1 MAQVQIKTD
10 DLAQV
15 AFTAYVDAAQWT
27 MDPHERLEAGSR
39 AAAEQVTN
47 RVRERVLANRVVTE
61 RRRAVHGT
69 YGGYQT
75 GCRCQFCRDAK
86 SAYERAYRFHKGA
99 NSIKKLTASP

>member
-1 MAQVQIKTD
+1 MTQVQIETD

-27 MDPHERLEAGSR
+27 IDPHERLEAGSR

-47 RVRERVLANRVVTE
+47 RVRERVHAERVIAE

-69 YGGYQT
+69 NSGYQT
-75 GCRCQFCRDAK
+75 GCRCEFCRGAK
-86 SAYERAYRFHKGA
+86 QLYDRAYRFHNGD
-99 NSIKKLTASP
+99 NSIQS